1 MNEWESEWMNV
12 SRRARKKTTKQN
24 KKKATHTMDAWTFFK
39 ITFIYKFAIPGSFLF
54 IALINYCVILKQ
66 KSMPL

>member
-1 MNEWESEWMNV
+1 MNESLNEWMCLGAPEKN
-12 SRRARKKTTKQN
+12 KQS
-24 KKKATHTMDAWTFFK
+24 KKKNKNTHTMDAWTFFY

>member
-12 SRRARKKTTKQN
+12 SRRAREKTKTKKT
-24 KKKATHTMDAWTFFK
+24 AHTMDAWTFFK
-39 ITFIYKFAIPGSFLF
+39 ITFIYKFAIPGIFLF

>member
-1 MNEWESEWMNV
+1 MNESLNEWMCLGAPEKNKQ
-12 SRRARKKTTKQN
+12 SKT
-24 KKKATHTMDAWTFFK
+24 KKKNTHIMDAWTFFK